1 MAAAAPSGLDAPAGQ
16 AAGEVKPEA
25 EVAMD
30 LRCSADLE
38 AEVAAMLSGMNQSV
52 KEGPAATQ
60 RAGAAGCLGRAWC
73 MWRAVLFHCMGR
85 EWGCS
90 QHFIGLGLRPP
101 IAASRAAGTWPP
113 STDRAHASPAAPSGS
128 GVASGEGQPSAGPP
142 PEGVP
147 VLPDWV
153 RNRGERE
160 AWRRGRVGVLEA
172 GVWPFLFC
180 CKPLVLLARVASCT
194 CLEQRTAN
202 LNRLLLP
209 PLLRCEDCA
218 TESPWANKLPPA
230 CLGQHSTAVTRCP
243 LFFRCPQT
251 AGRICPWS
259 ATLWTATRT
268 SPHTCARSLLL
279 GSQSCSLGSCLP
291 LC

>member
-1 MAAAAPSGLDAPAGQ
+1 
-16 AAGEVKPEA
+16 
-25 EVAMD
+25 MD

-52 KEGPAATQ
+52 TEGPATTQ

-101 IAASRAAGTWPP
+101 IAASRAAGTWPQIP
-113 STDRAHASPAAPSGS
+113 TAPM
-128 GVASGEGQPSAGPP
+128 PP
-142 PEGVP
+142 PLQH
-147 VLPDWV
+147 LPALEW
-153 RNRGERE
+153 RAGRGSRLRDPR
-160 AWRRGRVGVLEA
+160 RRGCQ
-172 GVWPFLFC
+172 C
-180 CKPLVLLARVASCT
+180 CQT
-194 CLEQRTAN
+194 G
-202 LNRLLLP
+202 
-209 PLLRCEDCA
+209 CA
-218 TESPWANKLPPA
+218 TEVSARRGAAAGLGCWRLVCGHFCFVANRSFFSPAPPHAHAWNSAPPISTACCCRRCCAAKTAQPSLPGQTSSRLPAWAN
-230 CLGQHSTAVTRCP
+230 TARLSLATRF
-243 LFFRCPQT
+243 FFRCPQT